1 MLTKLLWIV
10 LALIAGWW
18 LWKGFVR
25 LRSGDNTG
33 GLRSG
38 AQQTPPGPRQ
48 DFPGARSGSDPFGGS
63 PLHGEGGSRP
73 GGAWQG
79 APRPEPD
86 SASESGDPLKGA
98 TDRSG
103 PSQDGAS
110 PAQAL
115 VACAHCG
122 AWSGRADALERG
134 GLWYCDEAHAQAGPR
149 KDA

>member
-1 MLTKLLWIV
+1 MLTKVLWIV

-38 AQQTPPGPRQ
+38 ARKSPPGPRQ
-48 DFPGARSGSDPFGGS
+48 DLPGAQSGSTPVGGS
-63 PLHGEGGSRP
+63 PPHAEEASRQ
-73 GGAWQG
+73 GGAWRG
-79 APRPEPD
+79 AARPDPD
-86 SASESGDPLKGA
+86 SARAARDPFQGA
-98 TDRSG
+98 ADPSG
-103 PSQDGAS
+103 PSQDVES
-110 PAQAL
+110 PAQEL

-134 GLWYCDEAHAQAGPR
+134 GLWYCDEAHAQAGPK